1 MANTK
6 SALKAIR
13 SDAKKNEINSARKSR
28 IRTFV
33 RKVNDAIQANDE
45 AKAREAFKNLEPEIM
60 KGVKKNVIKQN
71 TASRKL
77 SRLAASIGK
86 ISKQA

>member
-13 SDAKKNEINSARKSR
+13 SDAKKNEVNTARKSR
-28 IRTFV
+28 IRTFI
-33 RKVNDAIQANDE
+33 RKVNDAIEANDE
-45 AKAREAFKNLEPEIM
+45 TKAREAFRNLEPEIM
-60 KGVKKNVIKQN
+60 KGVKQEVFKQN

-77 SRLAASIGK
+77 SRLAASIRK
-86 ISKQA
+86 ISKKA